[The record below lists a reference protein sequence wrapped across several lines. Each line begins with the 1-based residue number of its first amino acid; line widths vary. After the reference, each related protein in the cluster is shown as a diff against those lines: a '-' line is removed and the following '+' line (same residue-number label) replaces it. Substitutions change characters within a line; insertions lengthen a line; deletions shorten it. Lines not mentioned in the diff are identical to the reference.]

1 MRKVVRKLALALG
14 LVGLIASLSGCGL
27 KKTAITAEEFSSKME
42 DKGYQMVDVLYQIED
57 QEKFD
62 NVLFAMNLDDGY
74 KIEYYNFA
82 DEDSARTAY
91 NQTANKFDKKYNVKM
106 MSMNLTFNHSQ
117 SFYFTGQGKD
127 ADGNK
132 LESYVHISRVDDTMI
147 LVVADK
153 EYRDDIKAIIKEL
166 GY

>member
-1 MRKVVRKLALALG
+1 MSKVVRKLALALG

-42 DKGYQMVDVLYQIED
+42 DKGYQMVDITNQYEEVENAL
-57 QEKFD
+57 
-62 NVLFAMNLDDGY
+62 LAMNLDDGY

-91 NQTANKFDKKYNVKM
+91 NQTANKFDKQYNVKM

-117 SFYFTGQGKD
+117 SLYFTGQGKD

-147 LVVADK
+147 LVVADN

>member
-42 DKGYQMVDVLYQIED
+42 DEGYQMVDITNQYEEVENAL
-57 QEKFD
+57 
-62 NVLFAMNLDDGY
+62 LAMNLDDGY
-74 KIEYYNFA
+74 KIEYYDMA

>member
-1 MRKVVRKLALALG
+1 MSKVVRKLALALG

-42 DKGYQMVDVLYQIED
+42 DEGYQMVDITNQYEEVENAL
-57 QEKFD
+57 
-62 NVLFAMNLDDGY
+62 LAMNLDDGY

-91 NQTANKFDKKYNVKM
+91 NQTANKFDKQYNVKM

-117 SFYFTGQGKD
+117 SLYFTGQGKD

>member
-1 MRKVVRKLALALG
+1 MSKVVRKLALALG

-42 DKGYQMVDVLYQIED
+42 DEGYQMVDITNQYEEVENAL
-57 QEKFD
+57 
-62 NVLFAMNLDDGY
+62 LAMNLDDGY

-91 NQTANKFDKKYNVKM
+91 NQTANKFDKQYNVKM

>member
-1 MRKVVRKLALALG
+1 MSKVVRKLALALG

-42 DKGYQMVDVLYQIED
+42 DEGYQMVDITNQYEEVENAL
-57 QEKFD
+57 
-62 NVLFAMNLDDGY
+62 LAMNLDDGY

-91 NQTANKFDKKYNVKM
+91 NQTANKFDKQYNVKM

-117 SFYFTGQGKD
+117 SLYFTGQGKD

-147 LVVADK
+147 LVVADN

>member
-1 MRKVVRKLALALG
+1 MRKVVRKLALVLG
-14 LVGLIASLSGCGL
+14 LVGLISSLSGCGL

-42 DKGYQMVDVLYQIED
+42 DEGYQMVDITNQYEEVENAL
-57 QEKFD
+57 
-62 NVLFAMNLDDGY
+62 LAMNLDDGY

-91 NQTANKFDKKYNVKM
+91 NQTANKFDKQYNVKM

-147 LVVADK
+147 LVIADK

>member
-42 DKGYQMVDVLYQIED
+42 DEGYQMVDITNQYEEVENAL
-57 QEKFD
+57 
-62 NVLFAMNLDDGY
+62 LAMNLDDGY

-91 NQTANKFDKKYNVKM
+91 NQTANKFDKQYNVKM

>member
-1 MRKVVRKLALALG
+1 MSKVVRKLALALG

-42 DKGYQMVDVLYQIED
+42 DEGYQMVDITNQYEEVENAL
-57 QEKFD
+57 
-62 NVLFAMNLDDGY
+62 LAMNLDDGY

>member
-1 MRKVVRKLALALG
+1 MRKVVRKLALVLG

-42 DKGYQMVDVLYQIED
+42 DEGYQMVDITNQYEEVENAL
-57 QEKFD
+57 
-62 NVLFAMNLDDGY
+62 LAMNLDDGY

-91 NQTANKFDKKYNVKM
+91 NQTANKFDKQYNVKM

>member
-1 MRKVVRKLALALG
+1 MSKVVRKLALALG

-27 KKTAITAEEFSSKME
+27 KKTAITADEFSSKME
-42 DKGYQMVDVLYQIED
+42 DEGYQMVDITNQYEEVENAL
-57 QEKFD
+57 
-62 NVLFAMNLDDGY
+62 LAMNLDDGY

>member
-42 DKGYQMVDVLYQIED
+42 DEGYQMVDITNQYEEVENAL
-57 QEKFD
+57 
-62 NVLFAMNLDDGY
+62 LAMNLDDGY

-82 DEDSARTAY
+82 DEDSARTVY
-91 NQTANKFDKKYNVKM
+91 NQTANKFDKQYNVKM

>member
-1 MRKVVRKLALALG
+1 MSKVVRKLALALG

-42 DKGYQMVDVLYQIED
+42 DKGYQMVDITNQYEEVENAL
-57 QEKFD
+57 
-62 NVLFAMNLDDGY
+62 LAMNLDDGY

-91 NQTANKFDKKYNVKM
+91 NQTANKFDKQYNVKM

-117 SFYFTGQGKD
+117 SLYSTGQGKD

-147 LVVADK
+147 LVVADN

>member
-1 MRKVVRKLALALG
+1 MSKVVRKLALAIG

-42 DKGYQMVDVLYQIED
+42 DEGYQMVDITNQYEEVENAL
-57 QEKFD
+57 
-62 NVLFAMNLDDGY
+62 LAMNLDDGY

-91 NQTANKFDKKYNVKM
+91 NQTANKFDKQYNVKM